1 MSSLSISKAWDES
14 VAFINREV
22 RLVFPL
28 ALAFF
33 MLPSVIID
41 WAQPAGSTKES
52 GLGILSILVLML
64 LVMIGQV
71 AIARLATGWNGSI
84 GGVISRAAS
93 RIWAYL
99 GATMLAYIPL
109 FLLVLVILTIVAGA
123 NGLTDPSQITPEA
136 LGKMPSVAI
145 VILLGA
151 LAAVFIAARILPLV
165 AAVGAED
172 IGPVKLLK
180 RSFAL
185 TRGSFWRLL
194 AVLMLVG
201 AATLLIDWA
210 ARAVG
215 GTLASLSLGKPEPFN
230 LSALI
235 VALLQGFVGAAAS
248 SIAAILTGRI
258 YAQLAVQPTVPDVEE
273 R

>member
-33 MLPSVIID
+33 MLPQVIMG
-41 WAQPAGSTKES
+41 WAQPAGSTKEG
-52 GLGILSILVLML
+52 GLGAVSILVLML
-64 LVMIGQV
+64 LVMVGQI
-71 AIARLATGWNGSI
+71 AIARLAIGWDGSI
-84 GGVISRAAS
+84 GGVISRAAR

-109 FLLVLVILTIVAGA
+109 FVLVMVILTAVLGA
-123 NGLTDPSQITPEA
+123 KGLTDPAKITPEA
-136 LGKMPSVAI
+136 LASMPSVAVAVLIGAIAAI
-145 VILLGA
+145 V
-151 LAAVFIAARILPLV
+151 IAARLLPMV
-165 AAVGAED
+165 AVAGAED
-172 IGPVKLLK
+172 VRPIALLK

-185 TRGSFWRLL
+185 TRGHFLRLL

-201 AATLLIDWA
+201 VATLLIDWA
-210 ARAVG
+210 AQAVG
-215 GTLASLSLGKPEPFN
+215 GTLATLSLGSPEPFN

-235 VALLQGFVGAAAS
+235 VAMLKGFVGAAAS
-248 SIAAILTGRI
+248 AITAILTGRI
-258 YAQLAVQPTVPDVEE
+258 YVQLATQPTVPDVAQ